1 MTIKRN
7 INGIKVEITLTQQ
20 ELWDA
25 FKEEQSNCDVS
36 DISMMFDDVD
46 ATEIAETYDMPWSEI
61 EPLIPEMARRYRKYM
76 DNSEDWIYQR
86 DEAIADVLNE
96 RRKEMRYETV

>member
-7 INGIKVEITLTQQ
+7 INGVEVEITLTQQ
-20 ELWDA
+20 ELWEA

-36 DISMMFDDVD
+36 DISMMFEDVD
-46 ATEIAETYDMPWSEI
+46 AMEIAETYDMPWSEI

-76 DNSEDWIYQR
+76 DNYSEDWIYQR

-96 RRKEMRYETV
+96 HRKEM

>member
-7 INGIKVEITLTQQ
+7 ISGVEVEITLTQQ

-36 DISMMFDDVD
+36 DISMVFEDVD

-61 EPLIPEMARRYRKYM
+61 EPLIPEIARRYRKYM
-76 DNSEDWIYQR
+76 DNYSEDWIYQR

-96 RRKEMRYETV
+96 HRKEMGI

>member
-7 INGIKVEITLTQQ
+7 INGVEVEITLTQQ

-25 FKEEQSNCDVS
+25 FKEEQNKCDVS
-36 DISMMFDDVD
+36 DISMIFEDVD
-46 ATEIAETYDMPWSEI
+46 ATEIAETYDMPWTEI
-61 EPLIPEMARRYRKYM
+61 ELLIPEIARRYRKYM
-76 DNSEDWIYQR
+76 DNYSEDWIYQR

-96 RRKEMRYETV
+96 HRKEMGI